1 MKIRNLLF
9 IGLAAAAL
17 FTGCKEEETTTPSVT
32 IDPATLTIPKE
43 GKTETVTISS
53 NRDWVAEVPTA
64 AQNWVKVTP
73 SSGSATESE
82 VITIEVSAN
91 DAFERTAKVVFN
103 ASLTSATLEITQ
115 EGTPLEITTIADFKT
130 KPVSN
135 DTWYYLKGTI
145 SAISST
151 EYGNLTLQD
160 NTGSIDVRGVTATQQ
175 TEGNDKSFESLGLK
189 VGDIL
194 TICGI
199 RGDFNGTAQAGTN
212 QIPTYYITH
221 TTMEDLEAVALESI
235 EDVFTTTETK
245 VTVKGNVVAVSK
257 QSFVL
262 NDGGEKN
269 LLVYSGAEPAVKTG
283 DNVSVTG
290 VKADYNGL
298 TQLTSPEVE
307 TISETIT
314 PAIQD
319 ARKLT
324 GNEIKEFSSE
334 SATLI
339 SVDGIFVVDGEYQN
353 IYFEGTDQV
362 GSVVSS
368 SFDEQLEDGDA
379 VTITGYYGSRNNGG
393 YMSIIPVEVKE
404 CTSAILIVDAES
416 AHSVG
421 AAAGEYKFDVLSNAD
436 WTVTSTDAANFAATK
451 TGSTVTVAYTA
462 NEGEERSATV
472 TVSTTDNS
480 KKFGIVITQA
490 AAPSGDAL
498 IITLDAATKPCDNFP
513 EGSTGETT
521 TQTYT
526 IDDYE
531 WTFSPSSGDKFS
543 WYSDQKYILWGKKD
557 AYILLPAVADKH
569 LTSVTILTGKNAS
582 TSVKV
587 GVYAEDGS
595 AAVGGGTEF
604 VLNAKNTEFS
614 WTLTGTENNTHYQL
628 RVCSAHNAQLQ
639 KLTLVYE

>member
-1 MKIRNLLF
+1 M
-9 IGLAAAAL
+9 A
-17 FTGCKEEETTTPSVT
+17 
-32 IDPATLTIPKE
+32 
-43 GKTETVTISS
+43 
-53 NRDWVAEVPTA
+53 
-64 AQNWVKVTP
+64 
-73 SSGSATESE
+73 
-82 VITIEVSAN
+82 
-91 DAFERTAKVVFN
+91 
-103 ASLTSATLEITQ
+103 
-115 EGTPLEITTIADFKT
+115 
-130 KPVSN
+130 
-135 DTWYYLKGTI
+135 
-145 SAISST
+145 
-151 EYGNLTLQD
+151 
-160 NTGSIDVRGVTATQQ
+160 
-175 TEGNDKSFESLGLK
+175 
-189 VGDIL
+189 
-194 TICGI
+194 
-199 RGDFNGTAQAGTN
+199 
-212 QIPTYYITH
+212 
-221 TTMEDLEAVALESI
+221 
-235 EDVFTTTETK
+235 
-245 VTVKGNVVAVSK
+245 
-257 QSFVL
+257 
-262 NDGGEKN
+262 
-269 LLVYSGAEPAVKTG
+269 
-283 DNVSVTG
+283 
-290 VKADYNGL
+290 
-298 TQLTSPEVE
+298 
-307 TISETIT
+307 
-314 PAIQD
+314 
-319 ARKLT
+319 
-324 GNEIKEFSSE
+324 
-334 SATLI
+334 
-339 SVDGIFVVDGEYQN
+339 
-353 IYFEGTDQV
+353 
-362 GSVVSS
+362 
-368 SFDEQLEDGDA
+368 
-379 VTITGYYGSRNNGG
+379 
-393 YMSIIPVEVKE
+393 
-404 CTSAILIVDAES
+404 
-416 AHSVG
+416 VG